1 MKIFKNKGRKKCIKN
16 DYFTSII
23 ALEFT
28 ISPLII
34 SVTQMYLLEQIGE
47 LRVKP

>member
-28 ISPLII
+28 MSPLII
-34 SVTQMYLLEQIGE
+34 SADADVPVRTN
-47 LRVKP
+47 R